1 MKEFTASCSGQIEQ
15 LKQAL
20 ETADAVLIGA
30 GSGLSTS
37 AGLTYSGERFERY
50 FSDFHQKYGITDIYS
65 GGFYPFDT
73 LEEYWA
79 WWSRH
84 ISITAIHRA
93 KEEFELPE
101 YQELLKELGV
111 DGEWEGIGH
120 CAVGYVDG
128 EIPKAAK
135 RKDNRV
141 FWVD

>member
-1 MKEFTASCSGQIEQ
+1 MQHILLILEVSGFTE
-15 LKQAL
+15 
-20 ETADAVLIGA
+20 
-30 GSGLSTS
+30 
-37 AGLTYSGERFERY
+37 
-50 FSDFHQKYGITDIYS
+50 
-65 GGFYPFDT
+65 
-73 LEEYWA
+73 
-79 WWSRH
+79 
-84 ISITAIHRA
+84 A

-141 FWVD
+141 FWVE